1 MIYLAGP
8 YSHEDPKVREQRF
21 EALTKR
27 AAELMIDGFTVFSPI
42 THGHAIAERHD
53 LPLEFEWWQN
63 QCLDM
68 LSRATSMVVLRL
80 DGYAESKGVA
90 AEIAHAEKMKITI
103 EFMNP

>member
-8 YSHEDPKVREQRF
+8 YSHKDPKVMQERF

-53 LPLEFEWWQN
+53 LPLDFAWWSN

-68 LSRATSMVVLRL
+68 LSRATTLVVLRL
-80 DGYAESKGVA
+80 DGYSESRGVN
-90 AEIAHAEKMKITI
+90 AEIAHAEKLSINI
-103 EFMNP
+103 EFINP

>member
-8 YSHEDPKVREQRF
+8 YSHEDEAMRVARF
-21 EALTKR
+21 EALTKK

-53 LPLEFEWWQN
+53 LPLDFSWWQH

-68 LSRATSMVVLRL
+68 LSRASKLIVLRL
-80 DGYAESKGVA
+80 DGYVESRGVN
-90 AEIAHAEKMKITI
+90 AEIAHAEKYGINI
-103 EFMNP
+103 EFINP

>member
-8 YSHEDPKVREQRF
+8 YSHEDETIRVQRF
-21 EALTKR
+21 EALTKK

-53 LPLEFEWWQN
+53 LPLDFDWWQH

-68 LSRATSMVVLRL
+68 LSRASKLIVLRL
-80 DGYAESKGVA
+80 DGYDQSRGVQ
-90 AEIAHAEKMKITI
+90 AEIVHAEKLQIAI
-103 EFMNP
+103 EFMNV

>member
-8 YSHEDPKVREQRF
+8 YSHEDETVRVARF
-21 EALTKR
+21 EKLTKK

-53 LPLEFEWWQN
+53 LPLDFDWWQH

-68 LSRATSMVVLRL
+68 LSRASKLVVLRL
-80 DGYAESKGVA
+80 DGYAESRGVA
-90 AEIAHAEKMKITI
+90 AEIAHAEKLSINI
-103 EFMNP
+103 EFINI

>member
-21 EALTKR
+21 EALTKK
-27 AAELMIDGFTVFSPI
+27 AAELRIDGLVIFSPI
-42 THGHAIAERHD
+42 THGHAIADRHD
-53 LPLEFEWWQN
+53 LPLDFQWWQN
-63 QCLDM
+63 QCLDI

-80 DGYAESKGVA
+80 PGYDESKGVS
-90 AEIAHAEKMKITI
+90 AEIAHAERLNIKI

>member
-21 EALTKR
+21 EALTKK
-27 AAELMIDGFTVFSPI
+27 AAELMIDGLVIFSPI
-42 THGHAIAERHD
+42 THGHAIADRHD
-53 LPLEFEWWQN
+53 LPLDFQWWQN
-63 QCLDM
+63 QCLDI

-80 DGYAESKGVA
+80 PGYDESKGVS
-90 AEIAHAEKMKITI
+90 AEIAHAERLNIKI